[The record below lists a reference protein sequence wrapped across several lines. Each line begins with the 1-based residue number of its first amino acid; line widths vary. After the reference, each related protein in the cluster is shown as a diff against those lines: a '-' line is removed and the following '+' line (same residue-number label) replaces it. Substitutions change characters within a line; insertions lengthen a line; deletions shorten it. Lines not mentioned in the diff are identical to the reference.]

1 MKMKYAI
8 YLSIY
13 LFNILIADNDNTPD
27 FSYQQST
34 LQAFYLINEVL
45 IDGNPIEDSDW
56 VIAYKNDVCVG
67 SRQWDTSQCGNGVC
81 DVPVMGDDGSD
92 GTNGYMNIGDM
103 PIFKV
108 YDSSKEELIDM
119 NFYNIDLNS
128 GDFSWK
134 NSSFFSFSELINSNY
149 SFDNNASDFENT
161 ATITS
166 IFSDDVYQMGAGDI
180 LVAYSNNEIRS
191 IAVSDINEI
200 SNVMTEYIFFSSI
213 FLNESINDL
222 VFKYYNNEHRLI
234 LDIDTSFDLGL
245 INADDSFGDALDP
258 VILRVEED
266 QLGISSDDI
275 YKIDSFSIIN
285 AYPNPFNP
293 ILNIELNIKNSN
305 YLNISIIDINGKEV
319 DKVFVGYKNRG
330 KYHYRWDASKYSS
343 GDYFIVLKNLNNDIL
358 LEKICLLK

>member
-1 MKMKYAI
+1 MKDSI
-8 YLSIY
+8 YLFIY
-13 LFNILIADNDNTPD
+13 LFNILIAENDNTPD

-92 GTNGYMNIGDM
+92 GTNGYMNIGDI

-119 NFYNIDLNS
+119 SFYNIDSNS

-149 SFDNNASDFENT
+149 SFDNNASAFENT

-166 IFSDDVYQMGAGDI
+166 IFSDDAYQMGAGDI

-200 SNVMTEYIFFSSI
+200 STGYIFFSSI
-213 FLNESINDL
+213 FLNESIDDL
-222 VFKYYNNEHRLI
+222 VFKYYNYEYRLI
-234 LDIDTSFDLGL
+234 FNIDTSLG
-245 INADDSFGDALDP
+245 INVDDSFGNAQDTI
-258 VILRVEED
+258 ILRVEGN
-266 QLGISSDDI
+266 QLGISDDI
-275 YKIDSFSIIN
+275 YKLDSFSIIN

-319 DKVFVGYKNRG
+319 DKVFEGYKNRG

-343 GDYFIVLKNLNNDIL
+343 GDYFIILKNLNNDIL